1 MENRILFKARDLM
14 TRHGV
19 KHVTM
24 DDIASQLGISKKTI
38 YQFYKDKEAVVMAVV
53 NLELEEQSLKCQKT
67 QDIAENAVHEMFMI
81 LEDIQQ
87 MFKNMNPMTMNELA
101 KYFPEA
107 FARIQNHKDEFM
119 HRIIKTNLIKGIE
132 QGVYRN
138 EIDPE
143 ILSIYRLET
152 SFVPFNTQLYPFS
165 KFDIGK
171 VTLQIIENFIY
182 GVMSIKGIELMEQYK
197 KQFKEAI
204 NNKNVQDIL
213 ELENN
218 FKK

>member
-14 TRHGV
+14 LRNGV

-24 DDIASQLGISKKTI
+24 DDIATQLGMSKKTI
-38 YQFYKDKEAVVMAVV
+38 YQFYKDKDALVMAVV
-53 NLELEEQSLKCQKT
+53 NFELEEQSLKCQST
-67 QDIAENAVHEMFMI
+67 QDTADNAVHEMFML

-101 KYFPEA
+101 KYYPEA
-107 FARIQNHKDEFM
+107 FLRIQNHKDEFM

-152 SFVPFNTQLYPFS
+152 SFVPFNPQLYPFS

-182 GVMSIKGIELMEQYK
+182 GVMSLKGIELMEKYK
-197 KQFKEAI
+197 LQEATIANAFVDDKEI
-204 NNKNVQDIL
+204 NTK
-213 ELENN
+213 
-218 FKK
+218 